1 LQHCFF
7 QADDDVDDDV
17 DDKRKE
23 ALKRPADQVTKT
35 KALRDRHTVTV
46 ATRSLDDVALVDAD
60 KICVKTLIDAD
71 KICVKTLIDA
81 DKNCVKP
88 NDSCDKNFAAL
99 VEKYSAN
106 ERVTMEGKFL
116 NARSVFEATT
126 ANNAISTKS
135 QSFRP

>member
-17 DDKRKE
+17 EDKRKE

-46 ATRSLDDVALVDAD
+46 ATRSLDDVALV
-60 KICVKTLIDAD
+60 DAD

-126 ANNAISTKS
+126 ANNAIPTKS

>member
-1 LQHCFF
+1 M
-7 QADDDVDDDV
+7 
-17 DDKRKE
+17 
-23 ALKRPADQVTKT
+23 KRPADQVTKT

-46 ATRSLDDVALVDAD
+46 ATRDLNDVTLNDA
-60 KICVKTLIDAD
+60 
-71 KICVKTLIDA
+71 
-81 DKNCVKP
+81 VKP
-88 NDSCDKNFAAL
+88 NDSSEKNFAAL

-126 ANNAISTKS
+126 ANNAIPTKS